1 MTRIHMG
8 ASRRLPPRITM
19 LSTPKYKWKEERK
32 RVLKLSVKKLRS
44 IEDPEAFLSR
54 SVLINNTL
62 KRLQT
67 EVREEKA
74 KKSEA
79 IEMHSTTSL
88 SSNEG
93 CPVSSSNTALATYSP
108 SPYSFYSIERAYRE
122 EIEHTSSDN
131 NNGSVDTLETSAFT
145 DVNHRLNHEQI
156 DEEEEDSTMFEADDE
171 AEDSEDGSDASSG
184 SDSSS
189 SDEDEIDECENSTNT
204 LSDNND
210 NTDNNVV
217 TKDNGGDSKK
227 LSLEEELLSDVP
239 PPSLP
244 PPPQIMLPEVE
255 DSKGLAVKTRSP
267 SQEAVMKNSECCDN
281 VGSED
286 DLYSEAVR
294 TECWTKPISNAPRTT
309 LSSTS
314 SAVNTWPNLEWPTY
328 VPSTASNGSTSDRA
342 SSPTAS
348 FSPNISVPMCSSHK
362 ENLFQVHHPSTQIAE
377 KCYSCG
383 QSSLFQSE
391 LQSVVFNSLITS
403 LET

>member
-1 MTRIHMG
+1 MTRIHLG

-62 KRLQT
+62 KRLQS

-74 KKSEA
+74 KKS
-79 IEMHSTTSL
+79 
-88 SSNEG
+88 
-93 CPVSSSNTALATYSP
+93 TALATYSP
-108 SPYSFYSIERAYRE
+108 SPYSFYSIEKAYRE
-122 EIEHTSSDN
+122 EVERLDN
-131 NNGSVDTLETSAFT
+131 NNGSDTTAELSSGFS
-145 DVNHRLNHEQI
+145 VNHGV
-156 DEEEEDSTMFEADDE
+156 EDIVEDDASEMFEADDE
-171 AEDSEDGSDASSG
+171 AEDDSDEASSSG

-189 SDEDEIDECENSTNT
+189 SEDENDEET
-204 LSDNND
+204 ND
-210 NTDNNVV
+210 N
-217 TKDNGGDSKK
+217 KLDSSSSSDRVPTPMPRPESEDKFITAAN
-227 LSLEEELLSDVP
+227 SLEEELLADMP

-244 PPPQIMLPEVE
+244 PPPQMILEEKPKPLASSSRLLLPE
-255 DSKGLAVKTRSP
+255 P
-267 SQEAVMKNSECCDN
+267 SNIEAVMKSSECCDN
-281 VGSED
+281 SE

-294 TECWTKPISNAPRTT
+294 TECWTKPTPARTT
-309 LSSTS
+309 LSSS

-328 VPSTASNGSTSDRA
+328 VPSTASTTTSAA
-342 SSPTAS
+342 SSTS

-362 ENLFQVHHPSTQIAE
+362 ENLFQMSVERSTPIE